1 MSLHAWDGVGDYLQ
15 ARSFTR
21 ARELLGAGEGHQT
34 KELTIPMAMYRY
46 CQEIVNPPC
55 PLSVY
60 IDPLARLDG
69 CLVYLCIDN
78 VGRFERNEL
87 LSFATFDRLAVLELI
102 EREPMGDGIDDRL
115 IKGWS
120 QVAQQPFYSLRV
132 LRISSQ
138 RHAVSQRSL
147 DIVLRFPNLEIFDIT
162 ALETM
167 TKGRCGDFV
176 HDEWKVTEPSGSL
189 LVSYAEAYLD
199 MRVEMSMKSVAGL
212 KTVFEDDRHEV
223 VLVDDPRQPIC
234 RRWLDQQLDKGL
246 IDPDDYNIESQREV
260 PCLSTYLDEGWRALL
275 RGGPRPTA
283 PADIQGDNSIRDQEN
298 MTDDQVFWFLAL
310 LDQKKFHPEYESIQ
324 AQAAGVT
331 LPRERFVSLRL
342 RDPSTNPGQHRRL
355 LNSKRLIYSR
365 RRQLSETKSARDPLK
380 RYHDSAKAAKG
391 AEKARDPAPSWAPRA
406 DDRREADL
414 KPRNKRQKTMGD
426 LLSSLGMPGGKS
438 G

>member
-87 LSFATFDRLAVLELI
+87 LSLATFDRLAVLELI

-120 QVAQQPFYSLRV
+120 QVAQQRPFYSQQPFYSLRV

-283 PADIQGDNSIRDQEN
+283 PADIQGDNIIRDQEN

-342 RDPSTNPGQHRRL
+342 RDPSTTPGQHRRL

-365 RRQLSETKSARDPLK
+365 RRQQSDTNSE
-380 RYHDSAKAAKG
+380 RYRNSAKG
-391 AEKARDPAPSWAPRA
+391 VGEARDPAPSWAPRA
-406 DDRREADL
+406 DDRRETDL

-426 LLSSLGMPGGKS
+426 LFSSLGMPGGKS